1 MSNNDTNLTDDE
13 SDMEE
18 PFTSD
23 QTGAFVLYGLLSFF
37 IVIANSLVLLLI
49 WRKRRLRT
57 TSNYMLTS
65 LAASDLLT
73 GLLAVP
79 MVIAC
84 SATLKLEVCIAMD
97 ISNRFLAFS
106 SVGHLILLS
115 IDRYLRVTRQ
125 LQYPSIVTEERLRW
139 ALASIWIMALLASMV
154 QLTWILPALEDGV
167 SQNNLIHIELG
178 YDIFCMA
185 ALVVLPLLLM
195 GVVYTKIFVHLRRQ
209 SNEIHSELSDRRSS
223 ARVNAGRRRV
233 KEKKIASLFIAMIA
247 VFIFGLFF
255 YFLWTIMD
263 DLEVIGFHSISA
275 KTMNIIVTSI
285 IFFRFLTALCNPL
298 LCTFIKQ
305 DFLDALKS
313 FGSGLRNSQRV

>member
-1 MSNNDTNLTDDE
+1 MSVNNDSNVTDEELDK
-13 SDMEE
+13 EE
-18 PFTSD
+18 PFASD
-23 QTGAFVLYGLLSFF
+23 KTGAFILYGLLSCF

-57 TSNYMLTS
+57 TSNLMLTS

-84 SATLKLEVCIAMD
+84 SATLQVEVCVAMD

-115 IDRYLRVTRQ
+115 IDRYIRVTKM
-125 LQYPSIVTEERLRW
+125 LQYPSIVTEERVGW
-139 ALASIWIMALLASMV
+139 ALGSVWILALLVSLV
-154 QLTWILPALEDGV
+154 QLTWILPSLQE
-167 SQNNLIHIELG
+167 NTLIHIELS
-178 YDIFCMA
+178 YDFFCMA
-185 ALVVLPLLLM
+185 VLVVLPLLLM
-195 GVVYTKIFVHLRRQ
+195 GAVYTKIFVQLRRQ
-209 SNEIHSELSDRRSS
+209 SNEIHSELSRERSS
-223 ARVNAGRRRV
+223 SRVNAGRKGV
-233 KEKKIASLFIAMIA
+233 NEKKIASLFIAMIA

-255 YFLWTIMD
+255 YFLWAIMD
-263 DLEVIGFHSISA
+263 DLEVLGFHDISP

-285 IFFRFLTALCNPL
+285 TFFRFLTALCNPL
-298 LCTFIKQ
+298 LYTFIKQ

-313 FGSGLRNSQRV
+313 FGRGLRDSQRV